1 MTAVYFGQQST
12 GDAAPIPTPGLLP
25 SETVTTTGS
34 GSTTGGA
41 ATRSGPRFWL
51 RMTLAPVIVLTL
63 LTTLLGTMYLAYV
76 VDPEE
81 NLHDFPIALVNQDVG
96 DTLGAPGQE
105 QRVDFGKQVADGIE
119 RSVPKDEIDLR
130 VLGISEAERQ
140 MQSGKVYGA
149 IIIPSDF
156 SKRLGILGVASV
168 VPGDIERPI
177 ITLQTNPRTGA
188 FATSI
193 VARIGAQ
200 VFPQVNDEVG
210 RQVTDQVR
218 TQLRAQPGGSTTEPT
233 GATVLTLRSPLQL
246 VVEEYRPLPSGTGEG
261 LTAFFYA
268 LLLLLVGVIGSMTIH
283 TMVDAA
289 LGFVPTEYG
298 PWFVHYPP
306 TPISRF
312 TTLLVKWGVLVVVA
326 NIVSGIFMLIA
337 HLLGMPIAN
346 PLALFLYGAFAIV
359 AVGITGLSILAA
371 IGSAGL
377 LVNLILFVILGL
389 PSSGGTVPIEATPK
403 YFGWL
408 ANFEPMHQVFLGIR
422 AIFYFDADFEAGLGR
437 AVTMTGLGLA
447 VGLVLG
453 ATISRYYDDK
463 GLQRGSTVHA

>member
-1 MTAVYFGQQST
+1 
-12 GDAAPIPTPGLLP
+12 
-25 SETVTTTGS
+25 
-34 GSTTGGA
+34 
-41 ATRSGPRFWL
+41 
-51 RMTLAPVIVLTL
+51 MTLAPVIVLTL

-193 VARIGAQ
+193 VGRVGAQ

-210 RQVTDQVR
+210 KQLTDQVR
-218 TQLRAQPGGSTTEPT
+218 AQLRAQPGGSTTEPT
-233 GATVLTLRSPLQL
+233 GATVLTLRSPIQL

-337 HLLGMPIAN
+337 HLLGMPIEN
-346 PLALFLYGAFAIV
+346 PLALFLYGAFAII

-453 ATISRYYDDK
+453 ATISRYYDAK

>member
-1 MTAVYFGQQST
+1 MVG
-12 GDAAPIPTPGLLP
+12 APLL
-25 SETVTTTGS
+25 
-34 GSTTGGA
+34 
-41 ATRSGPRFWL
+41 
-51 RMTLAPVIVLTL
+51 VLTL
-63 LTTLLGTMYLAYV
+63 LTTLLGIMYLAYV
-76 VDPEE
+76 VDPEG

-96 DTLGAPGQE
+96 ETLGAPGQQ
-105 QRVDFGKQVADGIE
+105 QRVDFGSQVADGIA
-119 RSVPKDEIDLR
+119 RAVPSDEIDLR
-130 VLGISEAERQ
+130 VLGINEAEQQ

-156 SKRLGILGVASV
+156 SKRLGILGVGSV
-168 VPGDIERPI
+168 IPADIERPI

-188 FATSI
+188 FTTSI
-193 VARIGAQ
+193 VNRIGAK
-200 VFPQVNDEVG
+200 VFPQVNEQVG
-210 RQVTDQVR
+210 KQLTEQIQA
-218 TQLRAQPGGSTTEPT
+218 QLRPPPGGGSATELT
-233 GATVLTLRSPLQL
+233 GATLLTLRSPLQL
-246 VVEEYRPLPSGTGEG
+246 VVDEFRPLPSGTGEG

-268 LLLLLVGVIGSMTIH
+268 LLLLLAGVIGSMTIH

-312 TTLLVKWGVLVVVA
+312 TTLFVKWGVMVLVA
-326 NIVSGIFMLIA
+326 NIVSGIYMLIA
-337 HLLGMPIAN
+337 HLLGMPIEN
-346 PLALFLYGAFAIV
+346 PLALFLYGAFAIL

-377 LVNLILFVILGL
+377 LVNLILFIILGL

-408 ANFEPMHQVFLGIR
+408 ATFEPMHQVFLGIR
-422 AIFYFDADFEAGLGR
+422 SIFYFNADFDSGLGR
-437 AVTMTGLGLA
+437 AVWMTGLGLA

-453 ATISRYYDDK
+453 ATISRYYDHK
-463 GLQRGSTVHA
+463 GLLRGSTAHA